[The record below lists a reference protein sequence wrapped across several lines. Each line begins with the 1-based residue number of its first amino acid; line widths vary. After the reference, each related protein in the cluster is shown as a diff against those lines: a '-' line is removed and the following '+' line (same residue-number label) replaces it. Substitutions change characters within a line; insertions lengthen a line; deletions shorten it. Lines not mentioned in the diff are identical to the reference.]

1 MVPTRITRS
10 LTKIA
15 EPVKALVAVS
25 SFCWASATAA
35 GSSLT
40 PFLTPGIDVL
50 GIGVF
55 DGAANDVSTVG
66 DGDAAGLLSELEP
79 FPNVNT

>member
-1 MVPTRITRS
+1 M
-10 LTKIA
+10 
-15 EPVKALVAVS
+15 
-25 SFCWASATAA
+25 
-35 GSSLT
+35 
-40 PFLTPGIDVL
+40 
-50 GIGVF
+50 F